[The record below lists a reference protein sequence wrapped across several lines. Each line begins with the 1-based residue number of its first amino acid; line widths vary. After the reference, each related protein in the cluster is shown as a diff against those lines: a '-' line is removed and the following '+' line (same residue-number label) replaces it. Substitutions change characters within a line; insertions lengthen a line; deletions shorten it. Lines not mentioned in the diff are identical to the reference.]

1 MSKYRSDHVQQR
13 FAPFERR
20 KGSLWR
26 KKRIPTLDP
35 LFPRIRFLRIA
46 SFMLRLVLH
55 IYLWDIFMMRFPIL
69 RWFSQRSALTRWQLW
84 AKRFHQLA
92 VSLGGVQIKLG
103 QFLSSRADILPEEV
117 IKELASLQDEVP
129 PAASDYI
136 LERIAQELG
145 RDPDQVFAAFDPKPV
160 AAASLGQ
167 VHRARLHDGREVAI
181 KVKRPH
187 IDEIITIDLQALG
200 FVVSIIKEYRPIK
213 RRADLQALF
222 EEFSRVLY
230 EELDYQLELRNNER
244 FRANFV
250 DDPRFYIPRTLPE
263 LSTKHIL
270 LMEWIDGIKISD
282 FAALDR
288 AGVDRNDLANRLNQA
303 YFKQIFI
310 DGFFH
315 ADPHPGNLFIKIVS
329 PAQNGQSADF
339 KLIFLDFGMVG
350 QISPDLNEGL
360 RAGIVGL
367 ASNNPDRILIALEQI
382 KAILPNAD
390 RRQIRQGIQTVL
402 RFVYNKNQRE
412 LNMLDFEE
420 IIDELQDMIYE
431 MPFQMPQDLIYLGRA
446 VSMVAGLATLID
458 PQINLFD
465 SLRPFSKELLA
476 KEQREANWPAR
487 INDEIQAIIQFL
499 LSLPRK
505 MDSYYSSISH
515 FEWQLHNDFQKL
527 ERGLGRVE
535 RSNGRLAGSI
545 LAASLFIGGVQLRTN
560 GRVKESDY
568 AWLAASLA
576 VLWSYRP
583 NS

>member
-1 MSKYRSDHVQQR
+1 MSKNLANQVKISPSSAQ
-13 FAPFERR
+13 RR
-20 KGSLWR
+20 KASLRR
-26 KKRIPTLDP
+26 KNPAPKLTPI
-35 LFPRIRFLRIA
+35 FPRIRFLRIA
-46 SFMLRLVLH
+46 SFMLHLVLH
-55 IYLWDIFMMRFPIL
+55 IYFWDIFLNRFPIL
-69 RWFSQRSALTRWQLW
+69 RWFSQRSALVRWQIW

-117 IKELASLQDEVP
+117 IQELASLQDEVP
-129 PAASDYI
+129 PVSIDYI
-136 LERIAQELG
+136 LDRITQELG
-145 RDPDQVFAAFDPKPV
+145 QDPDTVFAAFASKPV

-167 VHRARLHDGREVAI
+167 VHRARLHDGREVAV

-187 IDEIITIDLQALG
+187 IDEIIQIDLQALG
-200 FVVSIIKEYRPIK
+200 FVVNIIKEYRPIK

-230 EELDYQLELRNNER
+230 EELDYQLESRNNER
-244 FRANFV
+244 FRSNFAN
-250 DDPRFYIPRTLPE
+250 DPRFYIPLTLPE
-263 LSTKHIL
+263 LSTQHIL
-270 LMEWIDGIKISD
+270 VMEWIEGIKISD
-282 FAALDR
+282 FAAIDQ
-288 AGVDRNDLANRLNQA
+288 AKVDRNDLANRLIQA
-303 YFKQIFI
+303 YFKQIFL

-315 ADPHPGNLFIKIVS
+315 ADPHPGNLFLKIEKA
-329 PAQNGQSADF
+329 AQQDQPADF

-360 RAGIVGL
+360 RTGIVGL
-367 ASNNPDRILIALEQI
+367 ISNNPDRILMALEQI

-390 RRQIRQGIQTVL
+390 RRQILQGIQTAL
-402 RFVYNKNQRE
+402 RFVYNKNQKE
-412 LNMLDFEE
+412 LNTLDFEE
-420 IIDELQDMIYE
+420 IIDEMQDMIYE
-431 MPFQMPQDLIYLGRA
+431 MPFQMPQDLVYLGRA
-446 VSMVAGLATLID
+446 ASMVAGLATMID

-465 SLRPFSKELLA
+465 SLRPFSSELLA
-476 KEQREANWPAR
+476 KEQRETNWPAR

-505 MDSYYSSISH
+505 MDSYYSSANH

-535 RSNGRLAGSI
+535 RTNGRLAASI
-545 LAASLFIGGVQLRTN
+545 LAAGLFIGGVQLRTN

-583 NS
+583 DS